1 MNIIVTILIALVCFG
16 VIIFVHEL
24 GHFLVAKA
32 FKFKVNQFAIGM
44 GPSIFSFGKGETKY
58 SLKALP
64 IGGFVAME
72 GEDEESSDDRAFSKK
87 PAYQR
92 LLVCLAGSVMN
103 LILGFII
110 LVVLT
115 TAYSNLVP
123 TKVIATFSEG
133 SALAEKLQ
141 VGDEIISVNNLK
153 IYSMNDV
160 VYEFSRDSDKVV
172 DMVVKRN
179 GEKLEI
185 TSIPITTVTDE
196 TGKEKISL
204 DFKIFGEKK
213 TVLSVLKESVTQTVS
228 NARLVFLSLVDLIRG
243 HYSINELSGPIGVT
257 TVISEAASYGFDS
270 LLNVVAFITI
280 NVGVFNLLPLPALD
294 GGKIFILI
302 GEMITRKRLN
312 QKAETIINLV
322 GLAFLMLLMVFAT
335 YNDILKLF

>member
-1 MNIIVTILIALVCFG
+1 M
-16 VIIFVHEL
+16 
-24 GHFLVAKA
+24 
-32 FKFKVNQFAIGM
+32 
-44 GPSIFSFGKGETKY
+44 
-58 SLKALP
+58 
-64 IGGFVAME
+64 
-72 GEDEESSDDRAFSKK
+72 
-87 PAYQR
+87 
-92 LLVCLAGSVMN
+92 
-103 LILGFII
+103 
-110 LVVLT
+110 
-115 TAYSNLVP
+115 
-123 TKVIATFSEG
+123 
-133 SALAEKLQ
+133 AEKLQ

-153 IYSMNDV
+153 IYSINDV

>member
-1 MNIIVTILIALVCFG
+1 MNIIITILIALICFG
-16 VIIFVHEL
+16 LIVFIHEL

-44 GPSIFSFGKGETKY
+44 GPSIFSFKKGETKY

-64 IGGFVAME
+64 VGGFVAME
-72 GEDEESSDDRAFSKK
+72 GEDEESDDDRAFSKK

-110 LVVLT
+110 LVILT
-115 TAYSNLVP
+115 TVYAKLIP
-123 TKVIATFSEG
+123 TNIIATFPDGGAIS
-133 SALAEKLQ
+133 EKLQ
-141 VGDEIISVNNLK
+141 INDEIISVNNLK
-153 IYSMNDV
+153 IYSLNDV
-160 VYEFSRDSDKVV
+160 IYEFSRDSDKTV

-179 GEKLEI
+179 GVKTE
-185 TSIPITTVTDE
+185 VTDIKIPTVIDE
-196 TGKEKISL
+196 EGKETITL
-204 DFKIFGEKK
+204 GFKIYGREK
-213 TVLSVLKESVTQTVS
+213 TFLSVFSESLTQAIS

-257 TVISEAASYGFDS
+257 TVISEAVSYGFDS
-270 LLNVVAFITI
+270 LLNVLAFITI

-302 GEMITRKRLN
+302 GEIITRKRLN
-312 QKAETIINLV
+312 QKAETVINLI
-322 GLAFLMLLMVFAT
+322 GFAFLILLMIFAT